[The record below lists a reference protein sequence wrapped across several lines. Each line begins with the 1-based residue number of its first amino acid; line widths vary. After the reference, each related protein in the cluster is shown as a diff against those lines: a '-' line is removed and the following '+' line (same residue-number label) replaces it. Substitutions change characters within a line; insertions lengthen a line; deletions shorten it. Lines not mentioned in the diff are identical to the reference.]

1 MLTSEQYNYHNNLKR
16 YAKILPVPY
25 TVMPLDSVQNLII
38 RRPTMTGAKYGAIAG
53 LIATWSISTMIAASE
68 VELGLRIS
76 TFYSIMGISLGSFN
90 FVTAAY
96 LGFGLHIITGTIL
109 GAIIGAIAVKVE
121 SRKNLSRAFR
131 PTRSIL
137 MGIGT
142 GVLVWIVLF
151 LPITV
156 LLVQPSLDRIAE
168 ILSFRANSTFL
179 TASDSNS
186 VIQSF
191 NAIAISSILF
201 HIVWGAIFG
210 FIISSLV
217 RMKISSHFLAYFHN
231 PTPANPLSLS
241 STTIKT
247 SYSYSTKR
255 FSKSSPSIVK
265 ILTFG
270 LVAGLISSLAVSG
283 LILLAEKVSSI
294 PVGTFYY
301 VLVSSVTDSLSG
313 NTQGV
318 IALGFAMHL
327 AAGSL
332 IGLIMSLPLVLL
344 RKYAGDP
351 ANNKP
356 INFVYRYGPLYGI
369 AFGVGLWLFVF
380 LPITFLVVV
389 PLLNSYE
396 NQDVLIRQS
405 VPTGEVS
412 STTFFGLLSMLDK
425 IIYGAMIFNIFY
437 GLCTA
442 IILQSFT
449 QKYLLPHQSLT
460 STNTN

>member
-1 MLTSEQYNYHNNLKR
+1 
-16 YAKILPVPY
+16 
-25 TVMPLDSVQNLII
+25 MPLDSVQNLII

-53 LIATWSISTMIAASE
+53 LFATWSISTMIAASE

-76 TFYSIMGISLGSFN
+76 TFYSIMGISLGSSD

-96 LGFGLHIITGTIL
+96 LGFGLHLITGTIL
-109 GAIIGAIAVKVE
+109 GAIIGGIAVKVE
-121 SRKNLSRAFR
+121 SRGNLSKAFR
-131 PTRSIL
+131 TSRSIL
-137 MGIGT
+137 MGMGT

-156 LLVQPSLDRIAE
+156 LLVQPSIDRIAE
-168 ILSFRANSTFL
+168 ILSFQENSTFL

-186 VIQSF
+186 VIQYFS
-191 NAIAISSILF
+191 AIAISSILF

-210 FIISSLV
+210 FIISSFV

-231 PTPANPLSLS
+231 PPPADPLSLPS
-241 STTIKT
+241 ITTAS
-247 SYSYSTKR
+247 SYSMKQ
-255 FSKSSPSIVK
+255 FSKSPPSLTK
-265 ILTFG
+265 IFTFG
-270 LVAGLISSLAVSG
+270 LVAGLISSFAVSG

-301 VLVSSVTDSLSG
+301 VLVSSVTDSYSG

-318 IALGFAMHL
+318 IALGFVMHL

-332 IGLIMSLPLVLL
+332 IGLIMSLPSVLL

-369 AFGVGLWLFVF
+369 AFGFGLWLFVF
-380 LPITFLVVV
+380 LPITFLIII

-396 NQDVLIRQS
+396 NQDVIIRQS

-412 STTFFGLLSMLDK
+412 STTFFGLLSMMDR

-449 QKYLLPHQSLT
+449 QKYMLPHKSLT

>member
-1 MLTSEQYNYHNNLKR
+1 
-16 YAKILPVPY
+16 
-25 TVMPLDSVQNLII
+25 
-38 RRPTMTGAKYGAIAG
+38 
-53 LIATWSISTMIAASE
+53 
-68 VELGLRIS
+68 
-76 TFYSIMGISLGSFN
+76 
-90 FVTAAY
+90 
-96 LGFGLHIITGTIL
+96 
-109 GAIIGAIAVKVE
+109 
-121 SRKNLSRAFR
+121 LS
-131 PTRSIL
+131 
-137 MGIGT
+137 
-142 GVLVWIVLF
+142 
-151 LPITV
+151 
-156 LLVQPSLDRIAE
+156 
-168 ILSFRANSTFL
+168 
-179 TASDSNS
+179 
-186 VIQSF
+186 
-191 NAIAISSILF
+191 
-201 HIVWGAIFG
+201 
-210 FIISSLV
+210 
-217 RMKISSHFLAYFHN
+217 
-231 PTPANPLSLS
+231 S

-247 SYSYSTKR
+247 SSYYSTKQ